1 MDIDW
6 DEIKKV
12 LASKNLQRIEE
23 AKIKVLDNM
32 CCIAKEKEKQGVTIQ
47 GITAVT
53 LAHNEIELHKKPS
66 DSILL
71 FRQELLH
78 TFIGQQHM
86 SLYRNPK
93 ELQEE
98 DAIVLK
104 CGRSG
109 RIAYDVVKVEEK
121 GLVVKPVGYM
131 DGRDVEEQTVKVTGR
146 NFICGIRLN
155 ETATDISAFQFFFF
169 DCN

>member
-12 LASKNLQRIEE
+12 LASKNQQRIEE
-23 AKIKVLDNM
+23 AKIKVLDSM
-32 CCIAKEKEKQGVTIQ
+32 CCIAKEKQGITIQ

-53 LAHNEIELHKKPS
+53 LANNEFELHKKPS

-78 TFIGQQHM
+78 TFIGLQHM

-93 ELQEE
+93 EIQEG
-98 DAIVLK
+98 DAIALK

-109 RIAYDVVKVEEK
+109 RITYDVVKAGEK
-121 GLVVKPVGYM
+121 ELVVKPVNYM
-131 DGRDVEEQTVKVTGR
+131 DGRKLEEQTVKVTGR
-146 NFICGIRLN
+146 NFICGIHLN
-155 ETATDISAFQFFFF
+155 ETATTTTSFLFFFF
-169 DCN
+169 DCD